1 MARKPRIEFPGAL
14 YHVIARGNHRSQIFL
29 TPNDYEKYLSL
40 VERYKER
47 YGFRLYAYAL
57 LNNHL
62 HLLIETTDNPLSKI
76 MQGIQQTYTQFFN
89 WKYDKVGH
97 LFQGRYKAIL
107 CQKDTYLLELIRYIH
122 LNPIRAGL
130 VKSITHYP
138 WTSYSSYLKNK
149 KGKLIDADV
158 VLEQFGHDK
167 ITARRH
173 YQQFIRAGIMKNHG
187 EFIDEIVDQRIL
199 GDQSFVEKVL
209 QHEDRVSHNED
220 VISDKPELK
229 KILDTICLRKGMV
242 PVIIRS
248 NAKIDDVVSARRAFI
263 YLARIYFGYQLKEI
277 ALFLGIDITTV
288 MKSVRVMT
296 DRVSKEKCLRED
308 IEWVLKEMEYIECQ
322 A

>member
-14 YHVIARGNHRSQIFL
+14 YHVIARGNHRNQIFL
-29 TPNDYEKYLSL
+29 TPNDYEKYLTL

-47 YGFRLYAYAL
+47 YDFRLYAYAL
-57 LNNHL
+57 LSSHL
-62 HLLIETTDNPLSKI
+62 HLLMETADIPLSKI
-76 MQGIQQTYTQFFN
+76 MQGMQQTYTQFFN

-97 LFQGRYKAIL
+97 LFQGRYKAVL
-107 CQKDTYLLELIRYIH
+107 CQKDTYLLELVRYIQ

-149 KGKLIDADV
+149 KDKLIDADV
-158 VLEQFGHDK
+158 VLAQFGHDK

-187 EFIDEIVDQRIL
+187 EFIDEVVDQRIL
-199 GDQSFVEKVL
+199 GDQNFVEKAL
-209 QHEDRVSHNED
+209 QQEDEVSHD
-220 VISDKPELK
+220 KYVISKKPELK
-229 KILDTICLRKGMV
+229 KVLATICLRKGMM
-242 PVIIRS
+242 PVTIRS

-263 YLARIYFGYQLKEI
+263 YVARICFGYQLKEI

-288 MKSVRVMT
+288 MKSVRVIT
-296 DRVSKEKCLRED
+296 DRISREKDLKED
-308 IEWVLKEMEYIECQ
+308 IEWVLKEMEYLECQ